1 MKNVWTFL
9 PKWQSLGVGRRKNM
23 MEKHKTMSDMDNS
36 WLFTGSFS
44 SMRGH
49 QTKLVEARF
58 KKEACNS
65 WYGSSYVLREVACM
79 YCRQKWFAC
88 IEVDIGQLFGRM
100 IYCELSN
107 RKIVTGL
114 GKSLRLKTA
123 EAWKSN
129 RRKYRHLLL
138 CSYSSVW
145 LFVAIFTVW
154 ILGLLLSV

>member
-1 MKNVWTFL
+1 MI
-9 PKWQSLGVGRRKNM
+9 
-23 MEKHKTMSDMDNS
+23 EKHKTMSDMDNS

-49 QTKLVEARF
+49 QTKQVEATF

-79 YCRQKWFAC
+79 YCGQKRFAC

-100 IYCELSN
+100 IYWELSK

-114 GKSLRLKTA
+114 GKSLCLKTA

-129 RRKYRHLLL
+129 RRKYRPCCCVLTLLYDCLWPFSQSEFWALCSLSKPAEPFLWLILKLHLL
-138 CSYSSVW
+138 
-145 LFVAIFTVW
+145 AIEN
-154 ILGLLLSV
+154 